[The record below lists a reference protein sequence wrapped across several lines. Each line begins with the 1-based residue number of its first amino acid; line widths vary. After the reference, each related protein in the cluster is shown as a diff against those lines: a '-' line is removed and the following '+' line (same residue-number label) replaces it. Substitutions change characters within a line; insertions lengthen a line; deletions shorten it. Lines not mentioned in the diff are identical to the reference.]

1 MNKERIFLKLNAL
14 QSQLEYISERMYV
27 PHIEL
32 SEYRELSKKQK
43 KLKKD
48 IDKLK
53 KKAYDENQQR

>member
-14 QSQLEYISERMYV
+14 QSQLEHVSERMYV
-27 PHIEL
+27 PNIEI

-48 IDKLK
+48 IEKLK
-53 KKAYDENQQR
+53 KKTYNENQQR